1 MEKIKVTE
9 RYMRR
14 LTETEINNYRK
25 EVADLSID
33 ASVLEEEFQ
42 DVKDEHKAKLKPIK
56 KGIRTALLLVRN
68 KQIEDPREVYHVPNY
83 STGKMEV
90 VDLAGEVIETRRMS
104 PEEMQVSISFNK

>member
-33 ASVLEEEFQ
+33 ASVLEEEF
-42 DVKDEHKAKLKPIK
+42 KTSKTNTKL
-56 KGIRTALLLVRN
+56 
-68 KQIEDPREVYHVPNY
+68 
-83 STGKMEV
+83 S
-90 VDLAGEVIETRRMS
+90 
-104 PEEMQVSISFNK
+104 

>member
-42 DVKDEHKAKLKPIK
+42 DVKDEHKAKL
-56 KGIRTALLLVRN
+56 LVRN
-68 KQIEDPREVYHVPNY
+68 KQIEDTREVYHVPNY

-104 PEEMQVSISFNK
+104 PEEMQVSISFNN

>member
-42 DVKDEHKAKLKPIK
+42 DVKDEHKANA
-56 KGIRTALLLVRN
+56 GIDFI
-68 KQIEDPREVYHVPNY
+68 Q
-83 STGKMEV
+83 
-90 VDLAGEVIETRRMS
+90 
-104 PEEMQVSISFNK
+104 